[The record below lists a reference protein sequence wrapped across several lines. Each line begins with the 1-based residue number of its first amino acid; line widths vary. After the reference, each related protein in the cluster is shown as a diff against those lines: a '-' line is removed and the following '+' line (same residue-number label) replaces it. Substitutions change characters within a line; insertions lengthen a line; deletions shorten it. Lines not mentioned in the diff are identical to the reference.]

1 MARPLRIEYPG
12 AVYHVTARGNAREAI
27 FADDTDRRRFL
38 TTLSSVVHRYHVICH
53 AYCLMDNHYHLIL
66 ETPDGNLGPG
76 MRQLNG
82 VYSQQYNRR
91 HGRVGHLFQARYKAI
106 LAEKE
111 SYLLELCRYVV
122 LNPVRAGRVS
132 EPAQWAWSSYGA
144 TVGEGEVAD
153 FLTVDWILGVYG
165 GRDRTTARK
174 RYQAFVLEG
183 LKEGERLSEGL
194 KGKPIL
200 GAKGFVERFCERLK
214 EAAPLEEIPK
224 AQRFAARP
232 GLEVL
237 FAEVNDKNQ
246 RNEKIYRA
254 CVDHRYTMKE
264 IASHLGIHYTTVS
277 KVIKGMED

>member
-1 MARPLRIEYPG
+1 
-12 AVYHVTARGNAREAI
+12 
-27 FADDTDRRRFL
+27 
-38 TTLSSVVHRYHVICH
+38 
-53 AYCLMDNHYHLIL
+53 MDNHYHLIL

-91 HGRVGHLFQARYKAI
+91 H
-106 LAEKE
+106 
-111 SYLLELCRYVV
+111 
-122 LNPVRAGRVS
+122 
-132 EPAQWAWSSYGA
+132 

-224 AQRFAARP
+224 AQRFA
-232 GLEVL
+232 
-237 FAEVNDKNQ
+237 EVNDKNQ

-277 KVIKGMED
+277 KVIKEMED